1 MSERLRALIS
11 FHEVVIGARLLWRL
25 PASLRHPISP
35 AEARVTLCR
44 RLERREADF
53 LALVS
58 CTIYQHAASPYRHLL
73 DLAGCTYGALE
84 RLVQQEGVEGA
95 LSHLFRRGVYLTID
109 EFKGHRPMVR
119 GSATFTVDPVRRR
132 NAHFSACIVMSSL
145 RVNRSSSLISSRVVS
160 LGRRFIM
167 GLCLMLFRG
176 GRWRGHGRE
185 TWRLGW

>member
-1 MSERLRALIS
+1 MIERLRALIS
-11 FHEVVIGARLLWRL
+11 FDEVVIGARLLWRL

-73 DLAGCTYGALE
+73 DLAGCTYGDLE

-95 LSHLFRRGVYLTID
+95 LSHLFRRGVHLTID

-119 GSATFTVDPVRRR
+119 GSATFTVDPVRLR
-132 NAHFSACIVMSSL
+132 NARFSAGPL
-145 RVNRSSSLISSRVVS
+145 DRSSRPDSGGAALAGAFCQGLVG
-160 LGRRFIM
+160 LLPAPGRATAPLER
-167 GLCLMLFRG
+167 LA
-176 GRWRGHGRE
+176 GR
-185 TWRLGW
+185 